1 MLKELTINDAV
12 YHCSDEN
19 DAVDDPSSNPKVDT
33 HSSDLNK
40 RRVIDTSNG
49 NLQQKLLI
57 NWKIPIITMKIDPQI
72 LERVVTFGGTP
83 KARHLPQSNSSR
95 TRRAEAYGISGTL
108 GK

>member
-1 MLKELTINDAV
+1 MNDAR
-12 YHCSDEN
+12 YYYSDEN

-49 NLQQKLLI
+49 NLQQKLFI
-57 NWKIPIITMKIDPQI
+57 NWKIPIITTTIDPQI

-83 KARHLPQSNSSR
+83 NARRLPRSNSSR
-95 TRRAEAYGISGTL
+95 TRHAAVHGISGTL
-108 GK
+108 GM